1 MSLHTIGS
9 DARYILPASYDSVP
23 EAFRS
28 NKSAKPIP
36 CSLQTVNLPSLSGNQ
51 GLGGSSMLQVPCG
64 ASAGYMANPY
74 LRYTITL
81 KNSVAKIATDTVFSF
96 KGSARAATACISRYA
111 TFVNSQ
117 MVDNLQNAWNTYD
130 TLLIHSTSQP
140 WLQNDG
146 RLMLGADLEYK
157 TSAER
162 DINANL
168 PSMTVCVPLLGLLGS
183 QSAFPLFLV
192 NGTLQIQVDWAS
204 SVNAFLSQQVAGVD
218 VATINGLEIKDVQLV
233 YDKISCEQAFVD
245 SVRAD
250 MMKGNKFVFGYT
262 NYQLTS
268 VANAASANATFNYG
282 LNVSSLRAILM
293 TQYDTSKLTNA
304 NPMYSIS
311 NGVRAFQVSLD
322 GRQISNVNHDTAVSP
337 ALSFAELQKCMGRL
351 FDASISELSGFAD
364 TAVGGVAV
372 VGIAADTN
380 LANANRYASRSF
392 AIGASCQRVNE
403 GLAFSGSP
411 CSVASIQYTQGATPV
426 TSFILFI
433 SDQQLLVEAD
443 GSISLV
449 R

>member
-28 NKSAKPIP
+28 NKAAKPIP
-36 CSLQTVNLPSLSGNQ
+36 CSLQTVNLPSLSSNQ
-51 GLGGSSMLQVPCG
+51 GLGGSSIIQVPCG

-74 LRYTITL
+74 IRFSITL
-81 KNSVAKIATDTVFSF
+81 KNSAAKIATDTVYAF
-96 KGSARAATACISRYA
+96 KGAAKAATACISRYA

-117 MVDNLQNAWNTYD
+117 MVDNLQNAWALYD
-130 TLLIHSTSQP
+130 LLLVHSTSQP

-146 RLMLGADLEYK
+146 RMMLGADLDYK

-162 DINANL
+162 DVNVNL
-168 PSMTVCVPLLGLLGS
+168 PIMNVCIPLLGLLGS
-183 QSAFPLFLV
+183 QSAVPLFLV
-192 NGTLQIQVDWAS
+192 NGTLQIQLDWAS
-204 SVNAFLSQQVAGVD
+204 SMNAFLTQQVAGAD

-268 VANAASANATFNYG
+268 LSNAAAASATFNYG
-282 LNVSSLRAILM
+282 LNVSSLRAVVM
-293 TQYDTSKLTNA
+293 TQYETAKLTNA
-304 NPMYSIS
+304 NPLPSIG
-311 NGVRAFQVSLD
+311 NALRTFQVSLD
-322 GRQISNVNHDTAVSP
+322 GRQISNVNHDVAVSP
-337 ALSFAELQKCMGRL
+337 AQSFAELQKCMGRL

-364 TAVGGVAV
+364 TAVGGAAV
-372 VGIAADTN
+372 VGVGAATN
-380 LANANRYASRSF
+380 LADANRYTTRTF
-392 AIGASCQRVNE
+392 AVGASAQRVSE
-403 GLAFSGSP
+403 GLAFSGTP
-411 CSVASIQYTQGATPV
+411 CSVASIQYTEGATAV
-426 TSFILFI
+426 TSFLTFI
-433 SDQQLLVEAD
+433 SDQQLLIDEA